1 MKGNKFQTIAMD
13 ERLNKVFDLYS
24 KWGHE
29 NYIGAVIRR
38 KKMIPKTGEKV
49 TQVQHAQQAA
59 EQARKE
65 GHPPQVF
72 F

>member
-1 MKGNKFQTIAMD
+1 MD

-72 F
+72 LKFFFFIFI